1 MAEVF
6 FFIAGIGAVCGAVG
20 VVMVRNPFYSVLALV
35 FHLLS
40 LAALFLLLQAQF
52 VAAAQVVVYA
62 GAVMVLYVFV
72 VAYVGGSDP
81 GTLRP
86 PVGRG
91 QQVIAVLFG
100 LALFV
105 ELAIAVLGSGLKAI
119 STDGPTV
126 DATFGSPERIGEL
139 LLTKFLLPF
148 EVASFLLLIAA
159 VGAVVLA
166 RRRGGIGADEAD
178 RVAVM
183 DFRLPP
189 DIGTMAEAVGG
200 RSTRE
205 PAGARLGRRRAE
217 PGGRVRSGGR
227 LVSLDWYLV
236 VSALIF
242 SIGAAGVLTR
252 RNPLVILLC
261 LELMLNAANIAL
273 IAFARMWNNGDG
285 QIFAIIVMVVAAC
298 EVCIGL
304 GLVVALYRR
313 RLPIDVDEIRELHG

>member
-1 MAEVF
+1 MTEVL
-6 FFIAGIGAVCGAVG
+6 FFIAAIGAIAGAAG
-20 VVMVRNPFYSVLALV
+20 VVSLQNPCYSVLALV

-40 LAALFLLLQAQF
+40 LAALFLLLQAQL

-72 VAYVGGSDP
+72 VAYVGGSAP
-81 GTLRP
+81 GTFRA
-86 PVGRG
+86 PVSRS
-91 QQVIAVLFG
+91 QRVTAVLFG

-105 ELAIAVLGSGLKAI
+105 ELAIAVLGSGLKAL

-126 DATFGSPERIGEL
+126 NATFGSPDRIGEL

-189 DIGTMAEAVGG
+189 GVGTMAEAVGG
-200 RSTRE
+200 QSSR
-205 PAGARLGRRRAE
+205 
-217 PGGRVRSGGR
+217 
-227 LVSLDWYLV
+227 D
-236 VSALIF
+236 
-242 SIGAAGVLTR
+242 
-252 RNPLVILLC
+252 PL
-261 LELMLNAANIAL
+261 E
-273 IAFARMWNNGDG
+273 
-285 QIFAIIVMVVAAC
+285 
-298 EVCIGL
+298 
-304 GLVVALYRR
+304 
-313 RLPIDVDEIRELHG
+313 